1 MRTIIGLDVSKAST
15 KLSVAVDG
23 KTTYDGDIT
32 IDAIG
37 FQSLKSIIQSY
48 GGAEVGFEATG
59 VYSRRLEKYLID
71 NGADVK
77 IMDRLF
83 WHREV
88 PRSENFSKPGFQL
101 KTA

>member
-48 GGAEVGFEATG
+48 WWCGGRLRGN
-59 VYSRRLEKYLID
+59 RRLL
-71 NGADVK
+71 AST
-77 IMDRLF
+77 
-83 WHREV
+83 REISYRQQHSV
-88 PRSENFSKPGFQL
+88 SH
-101 KTA
+101 T

>member
-48 GGAEVGFEATG
+48 GGAEVGFETTG

-71 NGADVK
+71 N
-77 IMDRLF
+77 II
-83 WHREV
+83 
-88 PRSENFSKPGFQL
+88 RS
-101 KTA
+101 